1 MEQLKNLS
9 NQSRE
14 RRQSFLGS
22 LTLTPGRVLR
32 CGSGWHGASQDRLG
46 MLTLE
51 MDILEGSNL
60 HWVHGSG
67 WEAREVQLMPAKKSR
82 SIGPTFYGRLRA
94 GMVGRVV
101 NNISVGPGGR

>member
-1 MEQLKNLS
+1 
-9 NQSRE
+9 
-14 RRQSFLGS
+14 
-22 LTLTPGRVLR
+22 
-32 CGSGWHGASQDRLG
+32 
-46 MLTLE
+46 

-82 SIGPTFYGRLRA
+82 SIGPTFSGRVRE

-101 NNISVGPGGR
+101 NSISVGLGGR

>member
-1 MEQLKNLS
+1 M
-9 NQSRE
+9 R
-14 RRQSFLGS
+14 
-22 LTLTPGRVLR
+22 
-32 CGSGWHGASQDRLG
+32 
-46 MLTLE
+46 
-51 MDILEGSNL
+51 
-60 HWVHGSG
+60 WVHGSG